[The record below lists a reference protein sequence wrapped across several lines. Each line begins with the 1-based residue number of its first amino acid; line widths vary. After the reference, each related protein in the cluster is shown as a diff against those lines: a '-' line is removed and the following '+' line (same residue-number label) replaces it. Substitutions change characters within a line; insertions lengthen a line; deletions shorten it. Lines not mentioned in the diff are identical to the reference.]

1 MFIRTALRSTKPINT
16 TRITSFRLI
25 NTTSIRMAADDQY
38 SKKSEDQTPAL
49 KDRVAEVE
57 AIIKKVGTCSLTTV
71 GTDGSLHSR
80 AMRPAST
87 DKLQPVFI
95 YDNSSHKDEE
105 VKKDSHVNVSFLEP
119 TKGDWISIAGK
130 ANTTTDRE
138 TVKKYFNPATKAW
151 FGDLGDGVHD
161 GTANDPRVTVLIVK
175 PAEIRYFAQK
185 DSMIGQAVEV
195 ATSALTGKVAT
206 PGAIRTITGEEAA
219 TL

>member
-1 MFIRTALRSTKPINT
+1 
-16 TRITSFRLI
+16 
-25 NTTSIRMAADDQY
+25 
-38 SKKSEDQTPAL
+38 L

-71 GTDGSLHSR
+71 GTDGSLVSSCDKMTPRPSRSNVFVFFSQHSR

-175 PAEIRYFAQK
+175 PAEVSRIRFMSTVMSRMAKSLLYA
-185 DSMIGQAVEV
+185 
-195 ATSALTGKVAT
+195 
-206 PGAIRTITGEEAA
+206 
-219 TL
+219 

>member
-1 MFIRTALRSTKPINT
+1 M
-16 TRITSFRLI
+16 
-25 NTTSIRMAADDQY
+25 
-38 SKKSEDQTPAL
+38 

-71 GTDGSLHSR
+71 GTDGSLVSSCDKMTPRPSRSNVFVFFSQHSR

-175 PAEIRYFAQK
+175 PAEVSRIGYKLMVTNRMAETLLFA
-185 DSMIGQAVEV
+185 
-195 ATSALTGKVAT
+195 
-206 PGAIRTITGEEAA
+206 
-219 TL
+219 